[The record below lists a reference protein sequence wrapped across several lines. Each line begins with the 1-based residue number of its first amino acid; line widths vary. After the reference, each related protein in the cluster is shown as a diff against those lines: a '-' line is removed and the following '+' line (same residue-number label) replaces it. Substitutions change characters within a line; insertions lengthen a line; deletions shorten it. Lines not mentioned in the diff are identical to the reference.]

1 MFFRFTVSENEK
13 IWSRFHSTWEWP
25 QTRRPADVHQTRHPS
40 TCRWTMQWRC
50 FKDLTWMA
58 MELWVLMNCESR
70 LQAKKCRESDNHVT
84 CIVYIFFVENR
95 SAVLLHCAGCVPFPF
110 NIDSGAICND
120 GNWHFRVLVTW
131 QLTGSARLLLIIGVP
146 ATDVPRLFGVIDTNS
161 DGSFGMLHRVPMS
174 LNEFDFR
181 RCIGTCNPG
190 NVDFEE
196 FIRWMYAQPVDAKA
210 GSELHRS
217 RVSTDCTAHLRG
229 KNVGEHSCC

>member
-13 IWSRFHSTWEWP
+13 IWNRFHSTWEWP

-95 SAVLLHCAGCVPFPF
+95 SAVLLHCAGLCTISFQHWF
-110 NIDSGAICND
+110 WGHLQWWKLTFQSTGYLAIDRFCQVASYYRCPSNGCPAIIWSH
-120 GNWHFRVLVTW
+120 WHQFRW
-131 QLTGSARLLLIIGVP
+131 QLWHVTS
-146 ATDVPRLFGVIDTNS
+146 
-161 DGSFGMLHRVPMS
+161 
-174 LNEFDFR
+174 
-181 RCIGTCNPG
+181 
-190 NVDFEE
+190 
-196 FIRWMYAQPVDAKA
+196 
-210 GSELHRS
+210 
-217 RVSTDCTAHLRG
+217 CTY
-229 KNVGEHSCC
+229 ES